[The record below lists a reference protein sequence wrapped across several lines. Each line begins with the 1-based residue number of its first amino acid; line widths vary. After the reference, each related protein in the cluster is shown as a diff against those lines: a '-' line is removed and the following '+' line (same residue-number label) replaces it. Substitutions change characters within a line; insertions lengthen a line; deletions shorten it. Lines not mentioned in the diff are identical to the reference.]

1 MKLAVLGG
9 SFNPVHIGHL
19 ALADAA
25 CVELGYD
32 KVIFV
37 PTFEP
42 PHKRVAHDFASAED
56 RLEMLRLATEKNP
69 RFEVSDI
76 EIARG
81 GVSYTVDTLSE
92 LSEKYSAQLSSKIG
106 FIMGSD
112 LLSGFHLWHNV
123 QKIVELSD
131 LVLASRKESGVRL
144 DNAERS
150 MNAPSVKYAGVE
162 KLDESER
169 EELRHNFEYPH
180 KLLETPILPIS
191 STDIR
196 VMCAKRGSWRY
207 LVPDG
212 VYWYIIKNKLYGA
225 EYGE

>member
-56 RLEMLRLATEKNP
+56 RLEMLRLATKENP

-123 QKIVELSD
+123 SRIVELSD

-150 MNAPSVKYAGVE
+150 MNAPSGKYAGVE